1 MIIIYK
7 MDFYFED
14 LLKEELIDKVNSEIS
29 KFDFKDIINKYPE
42 LKDRIELIG
51 MKVQNPIGG
60 EFIISVSD
68 NIEQKSSRQNVELD
82 NNQVD
87 KLVDLLIDILEFLSV
102 DKKITGFRH
111 NNIMIKNL
119 NITEIV
125 RIGE

>member
-68 NIEQKSSRQNVELD
+68 NIEQKSPRQNVELD

-111 NNIMIKNL
+111 NNIMVKNL

>member
-111 NNIMIKNL
+111 NNIMVKNL

>member
-1 MIIIYK
+1 

-29 KFDFKDIINKYPE
+29 KFDFKDIINKYSE

-111 NNIMIKNL
+111 NNIMVKNL

>member
-29 KFDFKDIINKYPE
+29 KFDFKDIINKYSE

-111 NNIMIKNL
+111 NNIMVKNL

>member
-14 LLKEELIDKVNSEIS
+14 LLKEEYIDKVNSEIS

-68 NIEQKSSRQNVELD
+68 NVEQKSFRQNVELD

-111 NNIMIKNL
+111 NNIMVKNL

>member
-14 LLKEELIDKVNSEIS
+14 LLKEEYIDKVNSEIS

-68 NIEQKSSRQNVELD
+68 NIEQKSLRQNVELD

-111 NNIMIKNL
+111 NNIMVKNL

-125 RIGE
+125 KIGE